1 MLNSPPAMA
10 GVWVG
15 AQEWTRLLF
24 CQQNKNLLLTLRN
37 HSHLSLRHSIPSK
50 PQRPVKHP
58 DGGVVLKAVLE
69 GVLANG
75 VYHGADHSGGGG
87 WDPGQEGLQP
97 ARHHLGH
104 HHYHYHHS
112 DVTSFPPHSGS
123 RERLESGRWPR
134 LYLPASPGSD
144 LTSLA
149 AGGCGLCQTVSCTH
163 RGQSWGLHPLRR
175 HRLDVKIMNWIC
187 LNLSTDQGVFLL
199 TDLKEIFLELYE
211 PSSTM

>member
-58 DGGVVLKAVLE
+58 DGGVVLEAVLE

-87 WDPGQEGLQP
+87 
-97 ARHHLGH
+97 
-104 HHYHYHHS
+104 
-112 DVTSFPPHSGS
+112 
-123 RERLESGRWPR
+123 
-134 LYLPASPGSD
+134 
-144 LTSLA
+144 
-149 AGGCGLCQTVSCTH
+149 
-163 RGQSWGLHPLRR
+163 
-175 HRLDVKIMNWIC
+175 
-187 LNLSTDQGVFLL
+187 
-199 TDLKEIFLELYE
+199 
-211 PSSTM
+211 